1 VAAATRTPSPSEAWR
16 AIGVAALPFSVYA
29 AGACRTA
36 YVGDSGDL
44 LTAIAVLGIPHP
56 SGYPLY
62 VLLARLWSAIFF
74 FLPLP
79 WSISLFSAACA
90 SAAAGVLYRAAR
102 ESGAGR
108 LAAAGGA
115 WLLAFGPSYW
125 AEANIQRVY
134 ALNALF
140 LALALLFALRWRR
153 ERRDRDLLAAAFVC
167 GLGASNHLEMGV
179 AGIAIGIFVLSTN
192 PGILK
197 RWRLVAG
204 CVLAG
209 FVGLIPYL
217 YLPLRARAHPLLDW
231 GHPVTPASFVKV
243 VLRSDFW
250 GRAWIRGPEDLLP
263 IAADYGRSLLT
274 ESAWIGAGL
283 ALVAVV
289 AARGRGGPRG
299 LPPGERRGWP
309 VLLPLLIMLAN
320 AVTMALHG
328 SRSDLFIWHRYYIPS
343 YVALAL
349 LAAWGW
355 QTLSERVRP
364 RLAVLVLIPP
374 LALAVSGWRQ
384 NDRSR
389 YAIGEDY
396 SRTLLSTLPP
406 GSHLIASDDNI
417 LFILMYLNLG
427 EGLRPDVDLILEGVG
442 GANLPPL
449 SFNPDTDPVFTT
461 HHPNWRVP
469 ELQAVPVGMAFRIWR
484 SGRPW
489 PPATPVKDRL
499 EGELDPRVPKE
510 YLTRNLIGNFH
521 QMLAM
526 TFEERDWPR
535 AARELE
541 IAAASA
547 PENDVLFY
555 NLGLIYRRNGLLEEA
570 LSAFRRSDAINPR
583 EIASATKP
591 RAADRAAEVEA
602 EIAARDRLIAELA
615 ASEDLAGL
623 ERGSPEWQRAISQR
637 LAAQNRPT
645 WARGLMRA
653 P

>member
-1 VAAATRTPSPSEAWR
+1 VSAARSPSETWR
-16 AIGVAALPFSVYA
+16 ATGVGALPFAVYA
-29 AGACRTA
+29 VGACRTA

-44 LTAIAVLGIPHP
+44 LTAIAVMGIPHP

-62 VLLARLWSAIFF
+62 VLLAKAWSFVFF

-90 SAAAGVLYRAAR
+90 AGAAGILYRTAR
-102 ESGAGR
+102 ESGAGS
-108 LAAAGGA
+108 LASAGAA
-115 WLLAFGPSYW
+115 WLFAFSPSIW

-140 LALALLFALRWRR
+140 LALALFLVLRWRR
-153 ERRDRDLLAAAFVC
+153 ERRDRDLVLGAFVC

-179 AGIAIGIFVLSTN
+179 AGIVIGIFAVVTE
-192 PGILK
+192 PTILR
-197 RWRLVAG
+197 RWRLVAS
-204 CVLAG
+204 CVLAAG
-209 FVGLIPYL
+209 AGLLPYL

-231 GHPVTPASFVKV
+231 GHPVTPGNFVKV

-250 GRAWIRGPEDLLP
+250 GRAYIQGPADLLP
-263 IAADYGRSLLT
+263 IFADYGRSLLE
-274 ESAWIGAGL
+274 ESAWIGAAL

-289 AARGRGGPRG
+289 SV
-299 LPPGERRGWP
+299 RRRNWP
-309 VLLPLLIMLAN
+309 ILLPLLVMLAN
-320 AVTMALHG
+320 AAAMALHG

-343 YVALAL
+343 YLALAL

-355 QTLSERVRP
+355 QTLSERIRP
-364 RLAVLVLIPP
+364 RLSA
-374 LALAVSGWRQ
+374 LALLAPVVLLVSGWRP

-427 EGLRPDVDLILEGVG
+427 DGLRPDVDLILEGVG
-442 GANLPPL
+442 GTHLPPL
-449 SFNPDTDPVFTT
+449 SFNPDEDPVFTT

-469 ELQAVPVGMAFRIWR
+469 QLEAVPVGMAFRIWR
-484 SGRPW
+484 AGRAW

-499 EGELDPRVPKE
+499 EGELDPRVPKD
-510 YLTRNLIGNFH
+510 YLTQNLIGNFH

-535 AARELE
+535 AARELV

-547 PENDVLFY
+547 PNNDVLFY
-555 NLGLIYRRNGLLEEA
+555 NLGLIYRRNGLLEQA
-570 LSAFRRSDAINPR
+570 LAAFRRSDEINPR
-583 EIASATKP
+583 EIASASRP
-591 RAADRAAEVEA
+591 RAAERAAEVEA
-602 EIAARDRLIAELA
+602 EIRERDRLVAEL
-615 ASEDLAGL
+615 SGSRELLGSIPS
-623 ERGSPEWQRAISQR
+623 SPEWRRTMAGLLRAR
-637 LAAQNRPT
+637 DHPT
-645 WARGLMRA
+645 WARGIILG

>member
-1 VAAATRTPSPSEAWR
+1 MAATTPTSRTPSLSEAWR
-16 AIGVAALPFSVYA
+16 SVGVAALPFAVYA

-62 VLLARLWSAIFF
+62 VLLAKLWSAVFF

-79 WSISLFSAACA
+79 WSVSLFSAACA
-90 SAAAGVLYRAAR
+90 AAAAAVLYRAAR
-102 ESGAGR
+102 ASGAGS
-108 LAAAGGA
+108 LASAGGA

-140 LALALLFALRWRR
+140 LALALLLALRWRR
-153 ERRDRDLLAAAFVC
+153 DRRDRDLLAAAFVC

-179 AGIAIGIFVLSTN
+179 AGIAIGLFVLSTE
-192 PGILK
+192 PKILK
-197 RWRLVAG
+197 RWRLVGG
-204 CVLAG
+204 CILAAL
-209 FVGLIPYL
+209 VGLLPYV

-250 GRAWIRGPEDLLP
+250 GRAWIRGPEDLVP
-263 IAADYGRSLLT
+263 ILGDYGRSLLT
-274 ESAWIGAGL
+274 ESAWIGATL
-283 ALVAVV
+283 ALLAVV
-289 AARGRGGPRG
+289 AARRK
-299 LPPGERRGWP
+299 GWP
-309 VLLPLLIMLAN
+309 VLLPLLVMLAN

-349 LAAWGW
+349 MAAWGW
-355 QTLSERVRP
+355 QTLAERVRP
-364 RLAVLVLIPP
+364 RLATLALLPP
-374 LALAVSGWRQ
+374 LVLAVSGWRS

-406 GSHLIASDDNI
+406 GAHLIASDDNI

-442 GANLPPL
+442 GAHLPPL

-484 SGRPW
+484 AGRPW

-499 EGELDPRVPKE
+499 EGELDPRVPRD
-510 YLTRNLIGNFH
+510 YLTQNLIGNFH

-547 PENDVLFY
+547 PNNDVLFY

-570 LSAFRRSDAINPR
+570 LAAFRRSDAINPR
-583 EIASATKP
+583 EIASASKP
-591 RAADRAAEVEA
+591 RAAERAAEVEA
-602 EIAARDRLIAELA
+602 EIVERDRVLAELA
-615 ASEDLAGL
+615 RTEGPAGL
-623 ERGSPEWQRAISQR
+623 KPGSPEWRREMAER
-637 LAAQNRPT
+637 LAARNRSS
-645 WARGLMRA
+645 WARGILRA

>member
-1 VAAATRTPSPSEAWR
+1 MAAANREPSETWR
-16 AIGVAALPFSVYA
+16 SIGVAAVPFAVYT

-62 VLLARLWSAIFF
+62 VSLAKLWSVVFF

-79 WSISLFSAACA
+79 WSVSLFSAACA
-90 SAAAGVLYRAAR
+90 AAAAGILYRTAR

-108 LAAAGGA
+108 PASAGAA
-115 WLLAFGPSYW
+115 WLLAFAPSYW

-140 LALALLFALRWRR
+140 LSLALFLVLRWRR
-153 ERRDRDLLAAAFVC
+153 GRRDRDLVAAAFVC

-179 AGIAIGIFVLSTN
+179 AGIAIGIFVLATE

-197 RWRLVAG
+197 RWRMVAG
-204 CVLAG
+204 CVLAAAA
-209 FVGLIPYL
+209 GLLPYV

-231 GHPVTPASFVKV
+231 GHPVTPANFVKV

-250 GRAWIRGPEDLLP
+250 GRAYIQGPGDLVP
-263 IAADYGRSLLT
+263 IFADYGRSLLT
-274 ESAWIGAGL
+274 ESAWIGVPLALL
-283 ALVAVV
+283 ALVMS
-289 AARGRGGPRG
+289 RKRS
-299 LPPGERRGWP
+299 WP
-309 VLLPLLIMLAN
+309 VLLPILIMLAN

-349 LAAWGW
+349 MVAWGW
-355 QTLSERVRP
+355 QTLVERARP
-364 RLAVLVLIPP
+364 KLASLALLPPLLLLVL
-374 LALAVSGWRQ
+374 GWRPY
-384 NDRSR
+384 DRSR

-406 GSHLIASDDNI
+406 GSHLIASDDNV

-442 GANLPPL
+442 GAHLPPL
-449 SFNPDTDPVFTT
+449 SFNPDEDPVFTT

-469 ELQAVPVGMAFRIWR
+469 QLEAVPVGMAFRIWR
-484 SGRPW
+484 AGRAW

-499 EGELDPRVPKE
+499 EGELDPRVPKD
-510 YLTRNLIGNFH
+510 YLTQNLIGNFH
-521 QMLAM
+521 QMLGM

-547 PENDVLFY
+547 PNNDVLFY
-555 NLGLIYRRNGLLEEA
+555 NIGLIYRRNGLLDKA
-570 LSAFRRSDAINPR
+570 RAAFRRSDEINPR
-583 EIASATKP
+583 EIASASRP
-591 RAADRAAEVEA
+591 RAAERAAEVEA
-602 EIAARDRLIAELA
+602 EIAERDRLIAELS
-615 ASEDLAGL
+615 ASQELAGF
-623 ERGSPEWQRAISQR
+623 ERGSPEWRR
-637 LAAQNRPT
+637 TLAGLLVARDKRS
-645 WARGLMRA
+645 WARGIFIS

>member
-1 VAAATRTPSPSEAWR
+1 MLKKAQSSEAWR
-16 AIGVAALPFSVYA
+16 SIGVAALPFAVYA

-36 YVGDSGDL
+36 FVGDSGDL

-62 VLLARLWSAIFF
+62 VLLAKLWSAVFF

-79 WSISLFSAACA
+79 WSVSLFSAACA
-90 SAAAGVLYRAAR
+90 AAAAAVLYRAAR
-102 ESGAGR
+102 QSGAGGF
-108 LAAAGGA
+108 ASAGAA

-153 ERRDRDLLAAAFVC
+153 DRRDRDLLAAAFVC
-167 GLGASNHLEMGV
+167 GFGASNHLEMGV
-179 AGIAIGIFVLSTN
+179 AGIAIGIFVLATDWK
-192 PGILK
+192 ILK
-197 RWRLVAG
+197 RWRLVGG

-209 FVGLIPYL
+209 LVGLLPYV

-231 GHPVTPASFVKV
+231 GHPVTPANFVKV

-250 GRAWIRGPEDLLP
+250 GRAWIQGPADLVP
-263 IAADYGRSLLT
+263 ILADYGRSLLT
-274 ESAWIGAGL
+274 ESAWIGAAL
-283 ALVAVV
+283 ALFAVLVA
-289 AARGRGGPRG
+289 
-299 LPPGERRGWP
+299 RRKRWP

-320 AVTMALHG
+320 AATMALHG

-343 YVALAL
+343 YIALAL

-364 RLAVLVLIPP
+364 RLAALALLPP
-374 LALAVSGWRQ
+374 LVLAVSGWRA

-389 YAIGEDY
+389 FAIGEDY

-406 GSHLIASDDNI
+406 GSHLIASDDNV

-427 EGLRPDVDLILEGVG
+427 EGLRPDVDVILEGVG
-442 GANLPPL
+442 GAHLPPL

-469 ELQAVPVGMAFRIWR
+469 ELEAVPVGMAFRIWR
-484 SGRPW
+484 AGRPW

-499 EGELDPRVPKE
+499 EGELDPRVPKD
-510 YLTRNLIGNFH
+510 YLTQNLIGNFH

-526 TFEERDWPR
+526 TYEERDWPR

-547 PENDVLFY
+547 PNNDVLFY
-555 NLGLIYRRNGLLEEA
+555 NVGLIYRRNGLLEEA
-570 LSAFRRSDAINPR
+570 LAAFRRSDAINPR

-591 RAADRAAEVEA
+591 RAAERAAEVEA
-602 EIAARDRLIAELA
+602 EIAARDLLTTQLA

-623 ERGSPEWQRAISQR
+623 AKGSPEWRRAMSQR

-645 WARGLMRA
+645 WARGVLRA

>member
-1 VAAATRTPSPSEAWR
+1 MA
-16 AIGVAALPFSVYA
+16 VYA
-29 AGACRTA
+29 AGACRTV

-62 VLLARLWSAIFF
+62 VLLAKLWSLALF

-79 WSISLFSAACA
+79 WSVSLFSAACA
-90 SAAAGVLYRAAR
+90 AAACALLYRAAR
-102 ESGAGR
+102 GSGVGVGASAG
-108 LAAAGGA
+108 AA
-115 WLLAFGPSYW
+115 WLLAFSPSFW

-140 LALALLFALRWRR
+140 LALALLLALRWRR

-179 AGIAIGIFVLSTN
+179 TGLAIGIFVVSTD
-192 PGILK
+192 PAMLK
-197 RWRLVAG
+197 RWRLIGG

-209 FVGLIPYL
+209 VAGLLPYV

-231 GHPVTPASFVKV
+231 GHPVTPRNFVSV

-250 GRAWIRGPEDLLP
+250 GRAWIRGPEDLVP
-263 IAADYGRSLLT
+263 ILRDYGWSLLR
-274 ESAWIGAGL
+274 ESAWVGAGL
-283 ALVAVV
+283 ALLAIV
-289 AARGRGGPRG
+289 AARQ
-299 LPPGERRGWP
+299 RGWP
-309 VLLPLLIMLAN
+309 VLLPLLVMLAN
-320 AVTMALHG
+320 ASTMTLHG

-349 LAAWGW
+349 MAAWGW
-355 QTLSERVRP
+355 QTLSERTRP
-364 RLAVLVLIPP
+364 RLAALALLPP
-374 LALAVSGWRQ
+374 LALGVTGWRD

-389 YAIGEDY
+389 YRIGEDY

-449 SFNPDTDPVFTT
+449 AFNPDVDPVFTT
-461 HHPNWRVP
+461 HYPNWRTA
-469 ELQAVPVGMAFRIWR
+469 ELENVPVGMAFRAWR
-484 SGRPW
+484 AGRPW
-489 PPATPVKDRL
+489 PPVSPVKDRL
-499 EGELDPRVPKE
+499 DGELDPRVPKD
-510 YLTRNLIGNFH
+510 YLTQNLIGNFH

-526 TFEERDWPR
+526 TWETRDWPR
-535 AARELE
+535 AARELAE
-541 IAAASA
+541 AAKAA

-570 LSAFRRSDAINPR
+570 LAAFRRSDEINPR
-583 EIASATKP
+583 EIASITRP
-591 RAADRAAEVEA
+591 RAAERAREVEA
-602 EIAARDRLIAELA
+602 EIVDRNRLMAELGR
-615 ASEDLAGL
+615 SGIRSSLAP
-623 ERGSPEWQRAISQR
+623 GSPEWRQAM
-637 LAAQNRPT
+637 AALLEARGRPT
-645 WARGLMRA
+645 WARALTL

>member
-1 VAAATRTPSPSEAWR
+1 VPRDPSESRR
-16 AIGVAALPFSVYA
+16 ALVVADERRALFVAALPFAVYA
-29 AGACRTA
+29 YGACRTA

-44 LTAIAVLGIPHP
+44 LTAIAVMGIPHP

-62 VLLARLWSAIFF
+62 VLLAKAWSLLFF

-79 WSISLFSAACA
+79 WSVSLFSAACA
-90 SAAAGVLYRAAR
+90 AGACGATYRAAR
-102 ESGAGR
+102 ISGAGP
-108 LAAAGGA
+108 LPSTGAA

-140 LALALLFALRWRR
+140 LALAFFFVLRWRR
-153 ERRDRDLLAAAFVC
+153 DRRGRDLVIGALVC

-179 AGIAIGIFVLSTN
+179 AGIAMGLFVVVTE
-192 PGILK
+192 PAILQ
-197 RWRLVAG
+197 RGRLVLACIGAAAAG
-204 CVLAG
+204 L
-209 FVGLIPYL
+209 LPYV
-217 YLPLRARAHPLLDW
+217 YLPIRARAHPLLDW

-243 VLRSDFW
+243 VGRSDFW
-250 GRAWIRGPEDLLP
+250 GRAYIQGPADLLP
-263 IAADYGRSLLT
+263 IFGDYARSLVV
-274 ESAWIGAGL
+274 ESAWIGAAL
-283 ALVAVV
+283 ALLAVV
-289 AARGRGGPRG
+289 TARK
-299 LPPGERRGWP
+299 RRWP

-320 AVTMALHG
+320 AITMALHG

-355 QTLSERVRP
+355 QTLSTILRP
-364 RLAVLVLIPP
+364 RAVALALLAPAALLVL
-374 LALAVSGWRQ
+374 GWRP
-384 NDRSR
+384 NDRHLYR
-389 YAIGEDY
+389 IGEDY

-406 GSHLIASDDNI
+406 GTHLIASDDNI

-449 SFNPDTDPVFTT
+449 SFNPDVDPVYTT
-461 HHPNWRVP
+461 HHPNWNMP
-469 ELQAVPVGMAFRIWR
+469 QLEPVPVGMAFRIWR
-484 SGRPW
+484 AGRPW
-489 PPATPVKDRL
+489 PPATSVKDRL
-499 EGELDPRVPKE
+499 DGELDPRVPKE

-521 QMLAM
+521 QMLGM
-526 TFEERDWPR
+526 TFEARDWPR

-547 PENDVLFY
+547 PDNDVLFY
-555 NLGLIYRRNGLLEEA
+555 NLGLIYRRNGLLEQA
-570 LSAFRRSDAINPR
+570 LAAFRRSDQINPR

-591 RAADRAAEVEA
+591 RAAERVAEVQS
-602 EIAARDRLIAELA
+602 EIQLRDRLVAELTA
-615 ASEDLAGL
+615 TERLASL
-623 ERGSPEWQRAISQR
+623 ERGSPEWRRA
-637 LAAQNRPT
+637 LAAELAARNQPT
-645 WARGLMRA
+645 WARGILIS

>member
-1 VAAATRTPSPSEAWR
+1 MPRNISDVRR
-16 AIGVAALPFSVYA
+16 AIGVAAVPFAVYA
-29 AGACRTA
+29 IGACRTA

-44 LTAIAVLGIPHP
+44 LTAIAVMGIPHP

-62 VLLARLWSAIFF
+62 VLLAKAWSLIFF

-79 WSISLFSAACA
+79 WSVSLFSAACA
-90 SAAAGVLYRAAR
+90 AAACGALYRAAR
-102 ESGAGR
+102 ISGAGPVPS
-108 LAAAGGA
+108 AGAA
-115 WLLAFGPSYW
+115 WLLAFGPSFW

-140 LALALLFALRWRR
+140 FALAFFFVLRWRR
-153 ERRDRDLLAAAFVC
+153 DRFDRDLVAGAFVC

-179 AGIAIGIFVLSTN
+179 AAIAIGIFVVSTH
-192 PGILK
+192 PAIL
-197 RWRLVAG
+197 RRGRLVAT
-204 CVLAG
+204 CVLAAAG
-209 FVGLIPYL
+209 GLLPYL

-231 GHPVTPASFVKV
+231 GHPVTPANFVKV

-250 GRAWIRGPEDLLP
+250 GRAYIHGPADLIP
-263 IAADYGRSLLT
+263 ILGDYGKSLLA
-274 ESAWIGAGL
+274 ESAWIGGAL
-283 ALVAVV
+283 AVIAIV
-289 AARGRGGPRG
+289 AARRRGPGGPQG
-299 LPPGERRGWP
+299 PPNRDAWP
-309 VLLPLLIMLAN
+309 VLLPLLVMVAN

-343 YVALAL
+343 YLSLAL

-364 RLAVLVLIPP
+364 RIAAVALLAPFVLLVT
-374 LALAVSGWRQ
+374 GWRM

-406 GSHLIASDDNI
+406 GAHLIASDDNV

-427 EGLRPDVDLILEGVG
+427 EGLRPDVDVILEGVG

-449 SFNPDTDPVFTT
+449 SFNPDVDPVFTT
-461 HHPNWRVP
+461 HHPNWNMP
-469 ELQAVPVGMAFRIWR
+469 QLEPVPVGMAFRIWR
-484 SGRPW
+484 ASRPR

-499 EGELDPRVPKE
+499 EGELDPRVPKD
-510 YLTRNLIGNFH
+510 YLTQNLIGNFH
-521 QMLAM
+521 QMRAM
-526 TFEERDWPR
+526 TFERRDWPR

-541 IAAASA
+541 LAAASA
-547 PENDVLFY
+547 PDNDVLFY
-555 NLGLIYRRNGLLEEA
+555 NLGLIYRRNGLLEQA
-570 LSAFRRSDAINPR
+570 LAAFRRSDRINPR

-591 RAADRAAEVEA
+591 RAAGRVAEVEA
-602 EIAARDRLIAELA
+602 EIAERDRLIRELSGA
-615 ASEDLAGL
+615 EDLSGL
-623 ERGSPEWQRAISQR
+623 EKNSPEWKRALADR
-637 LAAQNRPT
+637 LAAHNHPT
-645 WARGLMRA
+645 WARGILIA

>member
-1 VAAATRTPSPSEAWR
+1 MPTRANSEALR
-16 AIGVAALPFSVYA
+16 AAGVAAIPAAVYA

-62 VLLARLWSAIFF
+62 VLLAKAWSTLLF

-79 WSISLFSAACA
+79 WSVSLFSSACGAAAC
-90 SAAAGVLYRAAR
+90 GLLYLAAR
-102 ESGAGR
+102 ESGVAR
-108 LAAAGGA
+108 WPSAGGA
-115 WLLAFGPSYW
+115 WLLAFAPSFW

-140 LALALLFALRWRR
+140 LALALLLTLRWRR
-153 ERRDRDLLAAAFVC
+153 NRRDRDLVAAAFVC

-179 AGIAIGIFVLSTN
+179 AGLAIGIFVLATD
-192 PGILK
+192 PKIV
-197 RWRLVAG
+197 RRVRLVAG
-204 CVLAG
+204 CVLAAA
-209 FVGLIPYL
+209 VGLLPYV

-231 GHPVTPASFVKV
+231 GHPVTPANFVKV

-250 GRAWIRGPEDLLP
+250 GRAYIQSPADLLP
-263 IAADYGRSLLT
+263 IFGDYARSLFA
-274 ESAWIGAGL
+274 ESAWIGAVL
-283 ALVAVV
+283 ALVAV
-289 AARGRGGPRG
+289 AARVGRRRGSGGPQG
-299 LPPGERRGWP
+299 PPSKETWP
-309 VLLPLLIMLAN
+309 ILLPLLVMLAN

-328 SRSDLFIWHRYYIPS
+328 SRSDLFLWHRYYIPS

-349 LAAWGW
+349 LTAWGW
-355 QTLSERVRP
+355 QTVLERTQP
-364 RLAVLVLIPP
+364 RLAP
-374 LALAVSGWRQ
+374 LALVPPLILLVAGWRA

-389 YAIGEDY
+389 YRIGEDY

-406 GSHLIASDDNI
+406 GSHLIASDDNV

-449 SFNPDTDPVFTT
+449 SFNPDTDPVYTT

-469 ELQAVPVGMAFRIWR
+469 ELEGIPVGLAFRIWR
-484 SGRPW
+484 AGRPR
-489 PPATPVKDRL
+489 PDAAPVKDRL
-499 EGELDPRVPKE
+499 DGELDPRVPKD
-510 YLTRNLIGNFH
+510 YLTQNLIGNFH

-526 TFEERDWPR
+526 THEERDWPR
-535 AARELE
+535 AERELE

-555 NLGLIYRRNGLLEEA
+555 NLGLLYRRNGFLEKA
-570 LSAFRRSDAINPR
+570 LEAFRRSDEINPR
-583 EIASATKP
+583 EIASPTKP
-591 RAADRAAEVEA
+591 RASDRAAEVTA
-602 EIAARDRLIAELA
+602 EIAERDRLIAEL
-615 ASEDLAGL
+615 SGSPDLARL
-623 ERGSPEWQRAISQR
+623 QPGSPEWRLAMSTRLAERGRTSWARAIV
-637 LAAQNRPT
+637 ATP
-645 WARGLMRA
+645 
-653 P
+653 

>member
-1 VAAATRTPSPSEAWR
+1 VPAATRHPSESRR
-16 AIGVAALPFSVYA
+16 AIGVAALPFAVYA

-62 VLLARLWSAIFF
+62 VLLAKLWSLVFF

-79 WSISLFSAACA
+79 WSVSLFSAACA
-90 SAAAGVLYRAAR
+90 AAAAGVLYRTAR
-102 ESGAGR
+102 ESGAGG
-108 LAAAGGA
+108 LASAGAA
-115 WLLAFGPSYW
+115 WLLAFSPSYW

-140 LALALLFALRWRR
+140 LALALFFALRWQRD
-153 ERRDRDLLAAAFVC
+153 RRDRDLIACAFVC

-179 AGIAIGIFVLSTN
+179 AGIAIGIFVLVTDL
-192 PGILK
+192 GILK
-197 RWRLVAG
+197 RRRVVAG

-209 FVGLIPYL
+209 AAGLLPYL

-231 GHPVTPASFVKV
+231 GHPVTPSNFFQV

-250 GRAWIRGPEDLLP
+250 GRAWIRGPEDLAP
-263 IAADYGRSLLT
+263 IAADYGRGLLT
-274 ESAWIGAGL
+274 ESAWIGAVL

-289 AARGRGGPRG
+289 AARRK
-299 LPPGERRGWP
+299 GWP
-309 VLLPLLIMLAN
+309 VLLPLLVMIAN

-328 SRSDLFIWHRYYIPS
+328 SRSDLFIWHRYYVPS
-343 YVALAL
+343 YLALAL
-349 LAAWGW
+349 MAAWGW
-355 QTLSERVRP
+355 QALSERVRP
-364 RLAVLVLIPP
+364 HVAA
-374 LALAVSGWRQ
+374 LALLAPLTLAIGGWRA

-396 SRTLLSTLPP
+396 SRTLLRTLPP
-406 GSHLIASDDNI
+406 GAHLIASDDNI

-442 GANLPPL
+442 GANLAPL

-461 HHPNWRVP
+461 HHPNWKVP
-469 ELQAVPVGMAFRIWR
+469 QLEAVPVGMAFRIWR
-484 SGRPW
+484 AGRAW
-489 PPATPVKDRL
+489 PPVTPVKDRL
-499 EGELDPRVPKE
+499 DGELDPRVPKD
-510 YLTRNLIGNFH
+510 YLTQNLIGNFH
-521 QMLAM
+521 QMRAM

-547 PENDVLFY
+547 PNNDVLFY
-555 NLGLIYRRNGLLEEA
+555 NLGLIYRRNGLLEPA
-570 LSAFRRSDAINPR
+570 LAAFRRSDAINPR
-583 EIASATKP
+583 EIASASKP
-591 RAADRAAEVEA
+591 RAAERAAEVEA
-602 EIAARDRLIAELA
+602 EIGERNRLIAELSRSPELA
-615 ASEDLAGL
+615 AFSPGSSEWRRTLAGL
-623 ERGSPEWQRAISQR
+623 
-637 LAAQNRPT
+637 LAARGKLT
-645 WARGLMRA
+645 WAGGILRF

>member
-1 VAAATRTPSPSEAWR
+1 VPPATRSSETGKAL
-16 AIGVAALPFSVYA
+16 AVAALPFAVYA

-44 LTAIAVLGIPHP
+44 LTAIAVMGIPHP

-62 VLLARLWSAIFF
+62 VLLAKLWSFVLF

-79 WSISLFSAACA
+79 WSVSLFSAACGA
-90 SAAAGVLYRAAR
+90 GAAAVLYLAAR
-102 ESGAGR
+102 ESGANR
-108 LAAAGGA
+108 FAAAGAA
-115 WLLAFGPSYW
+115 WLLAFGPSFW

-134 ALNALF
+134 ALNAVFLS
-140 LALALLFALRWRR
+140 LALFFALRWRR
-153 ERRDRDLLAAAFVC
+153 DRRDRDLLLGAFTC

-179 AGIAIGIFVLSTN
+179 AGIAIGIFVVATE
-192 PGILK
+192 PRILK
-197 RWRLVAG
+197 RWRIVGG
-204 CVLAG
+204 CVLAALA
-209 FVGLIPYL
+209 GLLPYV

-231 GHPVTPASFVKV
+231 GHPVTPGNFVNV

-263 IAADYGRSLLT
+263 IFADYGRSLLT
-274 ESAWIGAGL
+274 ESAWIGAVLGIL
-283 ALVAVV
+283 AVI
-289 AARGRGGPRG
+289 AARKRA
-299 LPPGERRGWP
+299 WP
-309 VLLPLLIMLAN
+309 VLLPLLVMLLN

-343 YVALAL
+343 YLALAL

-355 QTLSERVRP
+355 QTLVDRAKP
-364 RLAVLVLIPP
+364 RFAALALVPPLVL
-374 LALAVSGWRQ
+374 LFLGWRP

-406 GSHLIASDDNI
+406 GTHLIASDDNI

-461 HHPNWRVP
+461 HHPNWRIP
-469 ELQAVPVGMAFRIWR
+469 QLEPVPVGMAFRIWR
-484 SGRPW
+484 AGRAW

-499 EGELDPRVPKE
+499 DGELDPRVPKD
-510 YLTRNLIGNFH
+510 YLTQNLIGNFH
-521 QMLAM
+521 QMQAM

-547 PENDVLFY
+547 PGNDVLFY
-555 NLGLIYRRNGLLEEA
+555 NLGLIYRRNGLLEQA
-570 LSAFRRSDAINPR
+570 LAAFRRSDQINPR
-583 EIASATKP
+583 EIASLTKP
-591 RAADRAAEVEA
+591 RAADRAAEIEA
-602 EIAARDRLIAELA
+602 EIAERDRLIAELSRA
-615 ASEDLAGL
+615 EGLA
-623 ERGSPEWQRAISQR
+623 EWAPGSPEWRRAMAGALR
-637 LAAQNRPT
+637 ARNRPT
-645 WARGLMRA
+645 WARGILIG

>member
-1 VAAATRTPSPSEAWR
+1 MPEATRPSETWR
-16 AIGVAALPFSVYA
+16 SIGVAALPFAVYA

-62 VLLARLWSAIFF
+62 VLLAKLWSLVLF

-79 WSISLFSAACA
+79 WSVSLFSAACA
-90 SAAAGVLYRAAR
+90 AAAAGVLYRAAR
-102 ESGAGR
+102 ESEASR
-108 LAAAGGA
+108 LASAGAA
-115 WLLAFGPSYW
+115 WLFAFGPSFW

-140 LALALLFALRWRR
+140 LALALFLVLRWRR
-153 ERRDRDLLAAAFVC
+153 ERRDRDLILGAFVC

-179 AGIAIGIFVLSTN
+179 AGVAIGIFVLATD
-192 PGILK
+192 PRILK

-204 CVLAG
+204 CVVVA
-209 FVGLIPYL
+209 FVGLLPYV

-231 GHPVTPASFVKV
+231 GHPVTPANFVKV

-250 GRAWIRGPEDLLP
+250 GRAWIQGPADLVAILS
-263 IAADYGRSLLT
+263 DYGRSLLT
-274 ESAWIGAGL
+274 ESAWIGAAL

-289 AARGRGGPRG
+289 TAAKTWGSGGPQG
-299 LPPGERRGWP
+299 PPGKQAWP
-309 VLLPLLIMLAN
+309 VLLPLLVMGAN
-320 AVTMALHG
+320 AAMMALHG

-343 YVALAL
+343 YLALAL
-349 LAAWGW
+349 MAAWGW
-355 QTLSERVRP
+355 QTLAGAARP
-364 RLAVLVLIPP
+364 RLAT
-374 LALAVSGWRQ
+374 LALAPPLVLLILGWQ
-384 NDRSR
+384 PNDRHR

-406 GSHLIASDDNI
+406 GTHLIASDDNI

-449 SFNPDTDPVFTT
+449 SFNPDLDAVYAT
-461 HHPNWRVP
+461 HHPNWNMP
-469 ELQAVPVGMAFRIWR
+469 QLEPVPVGMAFRIWR
-484 SGRPW
+484 AGRPW

-499 EGELDPRVPKE
+499 DGELDPRVPKD
-510 YLTRNLIGNFH
+510 YLTQNLIGNFH
-521 QMLAM
+521 QMQAM

-547 PENDVLFY
+547 PNNDVLFY
-555 NLGLIYRRNGLLEEA
+555 NLGLIYRRNGLLDQA
-570 LSAFRRSDAINPR
+570 LAAFRRSDEINPR

-591 RAADRAAEVEA
+591 RAAERAAEVQA
-602 EIAARDRLIAELA
+602 EIADRDRLVAEL
-615 ASEDLAGL
+615 SRSKDLAGL
-623 ERGSPEWQRAISQR
+623 KPNSPEWRRVMAR
-637 LAAQNRPT
+637 LLRAQNRPS
-645 WARGLMRA
+645 WARGIFIGR
-653 P
+653 

>member
-1 VAAATRTPSPSEAWR
+1 VPVPRTASEAWR
-16 AIGVAALPFSVYA
+16 TIGVAAPPFAVFA
-29 AGACRTA
+29 WGACRTA

-44 LTAIAVLGIPHP
+44 LTAIAVMGIPHP

-62 VLLARLWSAIFF
+62 VLLAKAWSILFF

-79 WSISLFSAACA
+79 WSVSLFSAACA
-90 SAAAGVLYRAAR
+90 AAAAGLLYRTGR
-102 ESGAGR
+102 ESGAGG
-108 LAAAGGA
+108 LASAGAA
-115 WLLAFGPSYW
+115 WLLAFSPSFW

-140 LALALLFALRWRR
+140 LSLALFLALRWRR
-153 ERRDRDLLAAAFVC
+153 GRRDRDLIAAAFAC

-179 AGIAIGIFVLSTN
+179 AGIAIGIFVLVTD
-192 PGILK
+192 PGILR
-197 RWRLVAG
+197 RWRIAAS
-204 CVLAG
+204 CVLAAG
-209 FVGLIPYL
+209 VGLLPYL

-231 GHPVTPASFVKV
+231 GHPVTPANFVKV

-250 GRAWIRGPEDLLP
+250 GRAWIRGPEDLVP
-263 IAADYGRSLLT
+263 IWADYGKSLLT
-274 ESAWIGAGL
+274 ESAWIGAAL

-289 AARGRGGPRG
+289 AAAARK
-299 LPPGERRGWP
+299 RGWP
-309 VLLPLLIMLAN
+309 VLLPLLIMAAN
-320 AVTMALHG
+320 AITMALHG

-355 QTLSERVRP
+355 QTLAERLRP
-364 RLAVLVLIPP
+364 RLVALALLGPLVL
-374 LALAVSGWRQ
+374 LVSGWRS

-406 GSHLIASDDNI
+406 GTHLIASDDNI

-442 GANLPPL
+442 GTHLPPL
-449 SFNPDTDPVFTT
+449 SFNPDTDAVFTT
-461 HHPNWRVP
+461 HHPNWSVP
-469 ELQAVPVGMAFRIWR
+469 QLEAVPVGMAFRISR
-484 SGRPW
+484 AGRPW

-499 EGELDPRVPKE
+499 DGELDPRVPKD
-510 YLTRNLIGNFH
+510 YLTQNLIGNFH
-521 QMLAM
+521 QMLGM

-535 AARELE
+535 AAREFE

-547 PENDVLFY
+547 PNNDVLFY
-555 NLGLIYRRNGLLEEA
+555 NLGLLYRRNGLLEQA
-570 LSAFRRSDAINPR
+570 LAAFRRSDKINPR
-583 EIASATKP
+583 EIASLSKP
-591 RAADRAAEVEA
+591 RAAERAAEVEA
-602 EIAARDRLIAELA
+602 EIRERDRLVEQLSRA
-615 ASEDLAGL
+615 EDLVPL
-623 ERGSPEWQRAISQR
+623 VRNSPEWRRTMADR
-637 LAAQNRPT
+637 LVARERPS
-645 WARGLMRA
+645 WARGVLRA